1 MSEIQIDERTA
12 KVLAVSHYEE
22 ILVKTK
28 LLLQYAEF
36 EGLSVMEAI
45 RDVMKKIKTL
55 KAELETEQK

>member
-1 MSEIQIDERTA
+1 MTEIQIDERTA
-12 KVLAVSHYEE
+12 KALAVSHYEE

-45 RDVMKKIKTL
+45 RDIMKKIRRLEADL
-55 KAELETEQK
+55 KTEQK